1 MQAGAVWVIVRNP
14 RVQSNEIQVL
24 MQKNL
29 APCTYSFKESCHQVL
44 FIAIIFEPHSSSIQG
59 LDCIYCPQPAEL
71 HCDSSCSAPTGMP
84 ELEGKDFDSPGARSF
99 LAVTYLGLTE
109 SRSSVLFSQHWNQ
122 ERALLCG
129 AVQARESHLGRPR
142 SPLVDNEGIGW
153 DTVFFK

>member
-99 LAVTYLGLTE
+99 LAVTYLGLTGVAKLCPLFSALEPGE
-109 SRSSVLFSQHWNQ
+109 SSSVWSSAGTGIPPGQTQ
-122 ERALLCG
+122 ESPCG
-129 AVQARESHLGRPR
+129 
-142 SPLVDNEGIGW
+142 
-153 DTVFFK
+153 